1 MKSIIK
7 CLNTGCFE
15 LFGFYINYGK
25 LKVNN
30 EKIINIVYP
39 LMYNDAPSVFIS
51 INAKGTLFNNN
62 GNSIYTSNITNKG
75 FKIISQNSQRI
86 NDVAEEI
93 TWFSIGR
100 KDK

>member
-1 MKSIIK
+1 MKIITK
-7 CLNTGCFE
+7 FNDTGCIK

-30 EKIINIVYP
+30 EKIIHIVYP
-39 LMYNDAPSVFIS
+39 QMYNDLPSVFIS
-51 INAKGTLFNNN
+51 LNAKGTLFNDM
-62 GNSIYTSNITNKG
+62 GNAIYTNSITNKG
-75 FKIISQNSQRI
+75 FNIISQNHQRI

-100 KDK
+100 A